1 MGVLSDHGEA
11 GQGDSTLAFLLTLP
25 GSHLCLD
32 SQPGPSNPTVCLSVH
47 LCTCKPVC
55 LCIHVSMHL
64 CVCASV
70 CLSIC
75 ASVRLCVCPPVCPCI
90 CVSVHL
96 CPLCVCVCLFTYV
109 SVHLC
114 ICVSGCLCV
123 SASVRQADWPRTRK
137 GLPRKEERVCVG
149 VSSRDGLCALHPSTD
164 HTRQLIQRKVS
175 LPEQR
180 RFVSLWPVLPDKAP
194 QV

>member
-1 MGVLSDHGEA
+1 MVKLGRETAPWPSSSLCWAATCAWTASQAPQTRLS
-11 GQGDSTLAFLLTLP
+11 
-25 GSHLCLD
+25 
-32 SQPGPSNPTVCLSVH
+32 
-47 LCTCKPVC
+47 VC
-55 LCIHVSMHL
+55 LCIYAPVNL
-64 CVCASV
+64 CVCVSM
-70 CLSIC
+70 CL
-75 ASVRLCVCPPVCPCI
+75 RI

-96 CPLCVCVCLFTYV
+96 CVCPSVHLCVCVSVHLCVHASVCLCICVHCVCVCLFTYV
-109 SVHLC
+109 SVRLC

-123 SASVRQADWPRTRK
+123 SASVRQADWPRARK